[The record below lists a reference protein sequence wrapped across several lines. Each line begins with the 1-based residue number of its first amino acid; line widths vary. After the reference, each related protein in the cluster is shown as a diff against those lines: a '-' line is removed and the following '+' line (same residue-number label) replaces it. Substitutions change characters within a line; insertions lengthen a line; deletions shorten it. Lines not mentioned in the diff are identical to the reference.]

1 MTRRLTIT
9 ILGVVI
15 ATLLVVGVG
24 TLAVGSVRARRTT
37 ARDLRDHASALV
49 GSLTDTLGAG
59 IDDSTTEAEALRLLR
74 RRLVEVRRYAKVLEL
89 DDVALVLHT
98 PRGLQGD
105 LPAGVHA
112 DDLDITRLTNGAVES
127 GNAGARVW
135 AAAATA
141 PGPAGR
147 TIIVVVTR
155 KANPGIGAALGWF
168 VVAAGFTL
176 ALGIGAAFLL
186 GRRLSRPIVRAGAA
200 AHAIAAGRLDT
211 RLPDPGSDQD
221 EVAELTRAINWMATN
236 LERSKGLEQE
246 FLLSV
251 SHDLRTPLTSIR
263 GYAEAIIDGAGEP
276 SRAAGVILSESR
288 RLERLVA
295 DLLDLAKLQS
305 SSFRLDLRPVD
316 LVSTTR
322 SSADGFG
329 PRLAEGGVVLR
340 VVAPAAPVVVTVDP
354 DRVAQVIA
362 NLVENASRYARS
374 SVVLTIGS
382 TDGRAVLTVDDDGPG
397 IAPDDLPHVFER
409 LYVSRHQPVRRE
421 NSSGLGL
428 AIVRE
433 LVTAM
438 GGTVAAGTTPSGG
451 ARLAVAFPI
460 AGTTLPPPRLR

>member
-9 ILGVVI
+9 ILAVVI

-49 GSLTDTLGAG
+49 GSLTDNLGAG
-59 IDDSTTEAEALRLLR
+59 IDDTTSEAEALRLLR
-74 RRLVEVRRYAKVLEL
+74 RRMVELRRYAKLLEL
-89 DDVALVLHT
+89 DDVSLVLST
-98 PRGLQGD
+98 PRGLQGE
-105 LPAGVHA
+105 LPAGVRSQA
-112 DDLDITRLTNGAVES
+112 LDIGRLQTGTVQS

-141 PGPAGR
+141 PGPGGR
-147 TIIVVVTR
+147 SIVVVVTR
-155 KANPGIGAALGWF
+155 KANPGIGAALSWF

-176 ALGIGAAFLL
+176 ALGIAAAILL

-200 AHAIAAGRLDT
+200 AHAIAAGHLDT
-211 RLPDPGSDQD
+211 RLPDPGSDHD
-221 EVAELTRAINWMATN
+221 EVAELTRALNWMAAN

-263 GYAEAIIDGAGEP
+263 GYAEAIVDGAGEP
-276 SRAAGVILSESR
+276 ARAAGVILSESR

-316 LVSTTR
+316 LVATVR
-322 SSADGFG
+322 WSADGFG
-329 PRLAEGGVVLR
+329 PRLAESGIRLEVAAPPDP
-340 VVAPAAPVVVTVDP
+340 VVATVDP

-362 NLVENASRYARS
+362 NLVENASKYARS
-374 SVVLTIGS
+374 RVVVTIGA
-382 TDGRAVLTVDDDGPG
+382 TGGRAVLTIDDDGPG

-438 GGTVAAGTTPSGG
+438 GGSVAAGTTPSGG
-451 ARLAVAFPI
+451 ARLAVSFPV
-460 AGTTLPPPRLR
+460 AGPTLPPPQLP